1 MRAFF
6 VIVKEPRRKTNKQTT
21 QKTVM
26 LLNHGDKIAV
36 LSLLAEGTKT

>member
-1 MRAFF
+1 VIEGFLCNSERAE
-6 VIVKEPRRKTNKQTT
+6 KKNKQTT
-21 QKTVM
+21 QKTLM